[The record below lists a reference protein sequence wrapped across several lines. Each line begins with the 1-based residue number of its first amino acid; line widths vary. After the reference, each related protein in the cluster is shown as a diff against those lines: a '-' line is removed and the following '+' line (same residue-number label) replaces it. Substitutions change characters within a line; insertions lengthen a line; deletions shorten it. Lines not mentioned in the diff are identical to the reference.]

1 MPTPNQIKEYISD
14 DVTKKVLGRQ
24 LGAVDISKLNCDG
37 CLSSLTEF
45 VRSSFRLH
53 FRERDVNGVK
63 KLDPMTKDLLIPSRS
78 AKNIANSLNVSY
90 FI

>member
-24 LGAVDISKLNCDG
+24 LGAVDSSKLDRDG
-37 CLSSLTEF
+37 CLSRLTEF
-45 VRSSFRLH
+45 VRSSFKLH
-53 FRERDVNGVK
+53 FRERDVSGVK
-63 KLDPMTKDLLIPSRS
+63 RLDTMTKDLLIPSRS

>member
-14 DVTKKVLGRQ
+14 DVTKKVLGCQ
-24 LGAVDISKLNCDG
+24 LGAVDILKLDRDG

-45 VRSSFRLH
+45 VKLSFRLH
-53 FRERDVNGVK
+53 FRERDINGVK
-63 KLDPMTKDLLIPSRS
+63 RLDTMIKNLLIPSKS
-78 AKNIANSLNVSY
+78 TKNIVNSLNVSY